1 MSPWNDSIH
10 GFYLD
15 GGALRGRLVR
25 LGGALDDLLGWQ
37 DQPAV
42 VEALLAETTVL
53 AAALA
58 GGLKFD
64 GVFTLQTSGDGPV
77 PTLMA
82 DITSTGD
89 VRAVARVDRDRLAA
103 ALRAVGSGLDDERP
117 VALNPRALVGGG
129 HLAFTVDQGPGTE
142 RYQGITALVDGT
154 LSDCVSHYFHQSEQ
168 LPTVV
173 RTAAH
178 RAPVTASD
186 AGGWRAGCVLLQRM
200 PVEAGGRD
208 DAAARDAWETAG
220 VLLDTLGEDELL
232 DPALTPG
239 RILHRLFHG
248 EGLVPGETRPLRFG
262 CRCSR
267 DKVEAALARFSRA
280 DLADMVQDDGMVR
293 VTCQFCGADYTF
305 SNQAL
310 DALSGEGPPGGDS
323 GDGADDRP
331 GGAPGAA

>member
-10 GFYLD
+10 GFHLN

-25 LGGALDDLLGWQ
+25 LGGALDELLGWQ

-42 VEALLAETTVL
+42 VKALLAETTVL

-58 GGLKFD
+58 GGLKYE

-82 DITSTGD
+82 DVTSTGD
-89 VRAVARVDRDRLAA
+89 VRAVARVDQERLTETLRAAGGSLDEPCPA
-103 ALRAVGSGLDDERP
+103 ALG
-117 VALNPRALVGGG
+117 PRALVGGG

-142 RYQGITALVDGT
+142 RYQGITALVDGSLT
-154 LSDCVSHYFHQSEQ
+154 DCVAHYFHQSEQ
-168 LPTVV
+168 LPTVL
-173 RTAAH
+173 RTAA
-178 RAPVTASD
+178 RRVPGAEDD

-200 PVEAGGRD
+200 PAEAGGRD

-220 VLLDTLGEDELL
+220 ILLNTLGADELL
-232 DPALTPG
+232 DPALTPE
-239 RILHRLFHG
+239 RIIHRLFHG
-248 EGLVPGETRPLRFG
+248 EGLAPGETRSLRFG

-267 DKVEAALARFSRA
+267 EKVESALARFSRA
-280 DLADMVQDDGMVR
+280 ELADMVQDDGMAR

-305 SNQAL
+305 SNRAL
-310 DALSGEGPPGGDS
+310 DALSGEGS
-323 GDGADDRP
+323 
-331 GGAPGAA
+331 